1 MLAMMNLKCLTVV
14 LFLLLTIKFFN
25 ILLFDSCPL
34 TIEQQPHHF
43 SSLRSST
50 RWIKMSTL
58 YDQVLKSNIYIQPVL
73 LTLVVVTNSFSIRIL
88 SSNALRSSPCSH
100 YFITYSV
107 LSIIYSCLVCPTQVI
122 RALWI
127 GWENTPIGCNIYYY
141 IIFSPP
147 ILARIMLVLAS
158 FDRYCS
164 SSKSRSFNSA
174 STKRIARLTVIIS
187 IVLGTIYM
195 IPMFVIYYFDPTVG
209 LCRLYTT
216 LPANLY
222 TFSQVIGY
230 YMLGPLLILIFGTLT
245 IFNIRKHS
253 IRTGI
258 QNGPTTSTRRTEGQ
272 LARMLILQIFVH
284 IILTTPF
291 GVIYCLNVL
300 IAATRTPTTIAIRN
314 GWQFQCANT
323 TCLPSNTFLT
333 LNIRQC
339 QTSCLSE
346 IYCKAISFHRLAT
359 RCNLF
364 DYVPDPNGN
373 MVVDT
378 DSMTMIVITET
389 RIPREPT
396 TTSTTT

>member
-300 IAATRTPTTIAIRN
+300 IAATRTPTTIAIRYIFLIWMQCDYFMSFFLHILS
-314 GWQFQCANT
+314 GKVYREQFCR
-323 TCLPSNTFLT
+323 LFKPL
-333 LNIRQC
+333 RKHPHPD
-339 QTSCLSE
+339 QT
-346 IYCKAISFHRLAT
+346 II
-359 RCNLF
+359 
-364 DYVPDPNGN
+364 
-373 MVVDT
+373 
-378 DSMTMIVITET
+378 I
-389 RIPREPT
+389 
-396 TTSTTT
+396 